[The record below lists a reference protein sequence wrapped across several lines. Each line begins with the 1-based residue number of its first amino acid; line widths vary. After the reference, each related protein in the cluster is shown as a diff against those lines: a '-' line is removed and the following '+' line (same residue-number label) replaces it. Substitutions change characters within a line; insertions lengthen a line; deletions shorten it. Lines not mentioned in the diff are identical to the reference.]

1 MTSPAGTIDYGY
13 DPAFDRLQTIAS
25 GARSTT
31 LTWEAGGDRLLDVA
45 DGVLHECRR
54 YDDRGRVTLV
64 SNVAAGESCELSES
78 PLVRYRYGYDERG
91 NRTSEEYTGE
101 TVTVPELTS
110 YGYDRADRLTG
121 VAYADGTAK
130 LYQLGG
136 DGSRLAE
143 KHVTP
148 FSGDLGPDGWGVA
161 TGAVQTYGYD
171 ARGGLESITDEQGV
185 AVVAYTVDLAGRV
198 KVETRG
204 TSKKELTWD
213 AAGRLAE
220 AKLGP
225 AVAGGGGTVDTFTY
239 RYDFAGRR
247 IEKSGPTGDSR
258 YLWGAD
264 DLVEEVAPSGTR
276 LVYERMGGL
285 VVGVSAY
292 GAGGT
297 PAGSER
303 LMHDGLDT
311 IVGRVRSDGSSSLY
325 RYDAWGGFR
334 GLGAPGAAEASL
346 AYAGQH
352 WDADVG
358 LSYAQQRWYDPSVG
372 RFLSEDPLE
381 ASDERLMQPGRLA
394 TFVYA
399 AGNPLLYVDPLGL
412 DVGQPES
419 TSARAQQDMK
429 YQAVLNDQN
438 ADAGNW
444 LQGCAAGEVDD
455 WRNID
460 GAAFNASSHSP
471 QWLAGYVKCNA
482 RPVSDAVYNS
492 DVAKNTREFW
502 TATPARAHVM
512 GCALGG
518 GNGVLP
524 VGDVSGLPASMQSTA
539 GACEFGVGAATTVMT
554 LGEAGVGVWRG
565 LKNIRPMPKPALAGV
580 TADGRTVA
588 AGAEGLSAAE
598 RFPKNMEARAGGPTR
613 ISGGNPRHV
622 NGAIAEEKGWNAA
635 LKGGHEPIQ
644 GPGKVSEKGP
654 DFITYDPKSESIVVW
669 DAKYRSS
676 GKGYPKSLPPKKLKA
691 WMPEVRKAVEALP
704 DEALR
709 AAAKD
714 ALENNRVTGEIFKWP
729 PK

>member
-1 MTSPAGTIDYGY
+1 M
-13 DPAFDRLQTIAS
+13 
-25 GARSTT
+25 
-31 LTWEAGGDRLLDVA
+31 
-45 DGVLHECRR
+45 
-54 YDDRGRVTLV
+54 TLV

-78 PLVRYRYGYDERG
+78 PLARYRYGYDERG

-161 TGAVQTYGYD
+161 TGAVQTYAYD

-185 AVVAYTVDLAGRV
+185 AVVSYTVDLAGRV

-204 TSKKELTWD
+204 TSRKELTWD

-247 IEKSGPTGDSR
+247 IEKSGPGGDSR

-372 RFLSEDPLE
+372 RFLSEDPVFGDPTNPVSLH
-381 ASDERLMQPGRLA
+381 AWA
-394 TFVYA
+394 YA
-399 AGNPLLYVDPLGL
+399 NGNPLAFIDPLGERAMTEAEKARDAEWYAEYL
-412 DVGQPES
+412 RRKAAWDKLPWYQKVGDVFDSDGNSQGAKVLARNINAYRRGIDQAADGEDVIAIDVAAEYGEGPVSISLPSGAQDMSRGPLVVPASRVDAVQAQRARNGQILAAVTAGPAASTAYAISDAVGVSEETKYNVTATVGHVES
-419 TSARAQQDMK
+419 TAYAAAALRPGSGSTGLIKPPNLPVPSPRINLAGGRSTTGGAGRLGSARTRQ
-429 YQAVLNDQN
+429 QN
-438 ADAGNW
+438 ADIATELEMRGWDVTGGGGRGKEEYLPGPGFSRKGSSWVDVTAQKNGRT
-444 LQGCAAGEVDD
+444 LRINTVDTLADGVTPDKRESANAARIRAQTPGDHLLL
-455 WRNID
+455 IPK
-460 GAAFNASSHSP
+460 AKSAPA
-471 QWLAGYVKCNA
+471 
-482 RPVSDAVYNS
+482 PVSLKR
-492 DVAKNTREFW
+492 VA
-502 TATPARAHVM
+502 P
-512 GCALGG
+512 
-518 GNGVLP
+518 P
-524 VGDVSGLPASMQSTA
+524 
-539 GACEFGVGAATTVMT
+539 
-554 LGEAGVGVWRG
+554 
-565 LKNIRPMPKPALAGV
+565 
-580 TADGRTVA
+580 
-588 AGAEGLSAAE
+588 
-598 RFPKNMEARAGGPTR
+598 
-613 ISGGNPRHV
+613 
-622 NGAIAEEKGWNAA
+622 AEE
-635 LKGGHEPIQ
+635 
-644 GPGKVSEKGP
+644 
-654 DFITYDPKSESIVVW
+654 
-669 DAKYRSS
+669 
-676 GKGYPKSLPPKKLKA
+676 
-691 WMPEVRKAVEALP
+691 
-704 DEALR
+704 
-709 AAAKD
+709 
-714 ALENNRVTGEIFKWP
+714 
-729 PK
+729 